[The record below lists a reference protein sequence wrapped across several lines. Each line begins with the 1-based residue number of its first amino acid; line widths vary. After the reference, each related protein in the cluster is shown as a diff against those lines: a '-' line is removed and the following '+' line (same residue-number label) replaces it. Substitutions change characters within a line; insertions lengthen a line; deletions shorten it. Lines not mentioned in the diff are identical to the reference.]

1 MRWRIVPV
9 CKYQALDVRPEDLLN
24 GGDFRRCETYRGG
37 GGYDQ
42 FPAICERRLG
52 RRLHSQFVAQVFGCS
67 LDCPYCYV
75 TRTGVWGRWREYTSE
90 RLVRAFEHSGQEVF
104 HLMGGAPALYLD
116 SWHEIVS
123 RLPRRAVFH
132 SDFLLVERP
141 YRMHT
146 LSYLADHRDSCLFA
160 VDIKGTSRE
169 DFERNTRKP
178 YQEELL
184 WANLDRMVTAEV
196 PFYLTFTN
204 PDMSRYSEFC
214 TRLKERFGEGVLA
227 DSFII
232 PLIGYRAVPFVD
244 LVP

>member
-1 MRWRIVPV
+1 
-9 CKYQALDVRPEDLLN
+9 
-24 GGDFRRCETYRGG
+24 
-37 GGYDQ
+37 
-42 FPAICERRLG
+42 
-52 RRLHSQFVAQVFGCS
+52 
-67 LDCPYCYV
+67 
-75 TRTGVWGRWREYTSE
+75 
-90 RLVRAFEHSGQEVF
+90 
-104 HLMGGAPALYLD
+104 MGGAPALYLD

-123 RLPRRAVFH
+123 RLPKWAVFH

>member
-1 MRWRIVPV
+1 MKWRVVPIS
-9 CKYQALDVRPEDLLN
+9 KYQALDVRPEDLLS
-24 GGDFRRCETYRGG
+24 GGDFRKCETYRGG

-52 RRLHSQFVAQVFGCS
+52 RRLHSQFVAQVLGCS

-75 TRTGVWGRWREYTSE
+75 TRTGVWGRWKDYTSE
-90 RLVRAFEHSGQEVF
+90 RLVKAFEGSGQEVF

-116 SWHEIVS
+116 SWHEIIS
-123 RLPRRAVFH
+123 RLPGQAVFH

-146 LSYLADHRDSCLFA
+146 LSYLARHRGSCLFA
-160 VDIKGTSRE
+160 VSIKGTSRE

-184 WANLDRMVTAEV
+184 WANLDRMVSAEV

-204 PDMSRYSEFC
+204 PDMSRYDEFC
-214 TRLKERFGEGVLA
+214 GRLRERFGEGVLA